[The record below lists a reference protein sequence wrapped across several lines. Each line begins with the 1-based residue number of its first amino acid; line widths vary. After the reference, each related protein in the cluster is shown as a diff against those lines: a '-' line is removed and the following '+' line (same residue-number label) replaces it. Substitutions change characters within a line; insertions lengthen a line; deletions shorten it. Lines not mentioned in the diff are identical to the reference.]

1 MSKARVQKIE
11 VAGNLL
17 AYQTIGNG
25 PVVLLAFHGFG
36 QNSHV
41 FKGLEVT
48 LGNQYT
54 IFALD
59 LFFHGESC
67 YRKRELLTKTAWQQL
82 IGAFLQEKNIDRFAL
97 MGFSLGGRFALATVE
112 AFADRLDQLVLIAPD
127 GITRSA
133 WYQLATASKPGRWL
147 FRYFLQHLT
156 ALNRLGHLLTR
167 LSLLNRTAMRFA
179 ELSLGTP
186 EQRERVYQSWTQFRL
201 ISPDLAHI
209 AALLNNHA
217 VRVRF
222 FTGAFDRIVPGS
234 YILPL
239 SKQLRHYDLTVL
251 RTGHN
256 RLVELTA
263 EQLRQ

>member
-1 MSKARVQKIE
+1 
-11 VAGNLL
+11 
-17 AYQTIGNG
+17 
-25 PVVLLAFHGFG
+25 
-36 QNSHV
+36 
-41 FKGLEVT
+41 
-48 LGNQYT
+48 
-54 IFALD
+54 
-59 LFFHGESC
+59 
-67 YRKRELLTKTAWQQL
+67 
-82 IGAFLQEKNIDRFAL
+82 
-97 MGFSLGGRFALATVE
+97 
-112 AFADRLDQLVLIAPD
+112 
-127 GITRSA
+127 
-133 WYQLATASKPGRWL
+133 
-147 FRYFLQHLT
+147 
-156 ALNRLGHLLTR
+156 
-167 LSLLNRTAMRFA
+167 MRFA

-201 ISPDLAHI
+201 ISPDLDHI